1 MIPIFSIL
9 SLFLSVI
16 IFICFLKLYFSYR
29 HSKLET
35 IGIFSKVF
43 LFLSLF
49 WFFLSPPKLIT
60 NDLTLIQIFL
70 DLSLF
75 FGYLTMAYFLFIPFK
90 IYEQWE
96 LPKSLFFSI
105 ISFGIVFLIFS
116 ILNLKPAFIHFQ
128 NNFVFWSENRSQLVN
143 IISGTL
149 FSLMAIVGALFFYK
163 GGLKSKEKAV
173 RLRAFLISASIICIP
188 LAAGVRFVFGFLFN
202 IFISTLIA
210 FFLEI
215 FSVFLM
221 IIAIFFVKPE
231 KKQIFYKK
239 IYEEEEEQ

>member
-9 SLFLSVI
+9 GLFLSVI
-16 IFICFLKLYFSYR
+16 LFICFLKLYFSYR
-29 HSKLET
+29 HSKFET

-43 LFLSLF
+43 LFLSLA
-49 WFFLSPPKLIT
+49 WFFFAPPKLIT
-60 NDLTLIQIFL
+60 NDLKLIQISF

-75 FGYLTMAYFLFIPFK
+75 FSYLLMAYFPFIPFK
-90 IYEQWE
+90 IYYHRE
-96 LPKSLFFSI
+96 LPKSLFLSI
-105 ISFGIVFLIFS
+105 IGLGTVFLIFS

-149 FSLMAIVGALFFYK
+149 LGLTTIVGALFFYK

-173 RLRAFLISASIICIP
+173 RLRAFLISASIICIT
-188 LAAGVRFVFGFLFN
+188 LAVGVRVVFGSLFN

-221 IIAIFFVKPE
+221 IIAIFFVKP
-231 KKQIFYKK
+231 KIRKYFYKN
-239 IYEEEEEQ
+239 IYKEEEP